1 MKENKRK
8 GADNMPREI
17 GTGVQSFSKLIE
29 ENCFFVDK
37 TKFIKD
43 WWTAKDEVT
52 LITRPRRFGKTLN
65 MSMLECFF
73 SPEYSGR
80 ADLFEGLNVWN
91 YSEMR
96 ELQGSQPV
104 IFITMAKIKGTTYED
119 FLRQMNTTMM
129 SVYSQYE
136 GFVSKSEKISADKKE
151 IFRLMYME
159 MVETMLKKS
168 EKMVNTD
175 LLIQSIAFLSEL
187 ISIHY
192 GKNVIILLDEYDTPM
207 VESYVNKYWDETAA
221 FMRTFFNTTFKS
233 NPHMYRSVLTGIT
246 RVSKESLFSDFN
258 NLKICSLSSKK
269 YQEYFGFTEEE
280 VFDALDE
287 YGYTDKEQV
296 KYWYDG
302 FTIGTQKDIYN
313 PWSIINFL
321 DEGIYFP
328 YWANTSSNKLVSDM
342 LREGDAELKSDFEYL
357 LCGGTVTKQINEEL
371 VYSQLDKTRDSV
383 WSLLTMSGYLKINSI
398 NGKNY
403 ELEIVNHETLEM
415 FEGLISNWFAEGDRY
430 SNFIKALLQNDL
442 DYMNK
447 FMNDL
452 TVSMFSSFDTG
463 KKPSDEAE
471 PERFYH
477 GFVLGLLV
485 DLRER
490 YAVTSNRESGF
501 GRYDVLLEPLDKEK
515 DDAMIFE
522 FKVINKRKGENDL
535 EDTVAAALKQIEDK
549 KYEQVLLDKGIKK
562 NRIRKY
568 GFAFEGSR
576 VLIGE

>member
-1 MKENKRK
+1 
-8 GADNMPREI
+8 MPRKI
-17 GTGVQSFSKLIE
+17 ATGVQSFSKIRERGSFL
-29 ENCFFVDK
+29 VDK
-37 TKFIKD
+37 TEFIND
-43 WWTAKDEVT
+43 WWNADDDVT

-73 SPEYSGR
+73 SPEYAGR
-80 ADLFEGLNVWN
+80 SDLFEGLNVWKDT
-91 YSEMR
+91 EMR

-104 IFITMAKIKGTTYED
+104 LFITMAKIKGITYED

-129 SVYSQYE
+129 SVYSSYE
-136 GFVSKSEKISADKKE
+136 DFVSKSEKISADKKE

-168 EKMVNTD
+168 EKKVNTD
-175 LLIQSIAFLSEL
+175 LLTQSIAFLSEL
-187 ISIHY
+187 FYIHY
-192 GKNVIILLDEYDTPM
+192 GKKVIILLDEYDTPM
-207 VESYVNKYWDETAA
+207 VESYVKKYWDEVAA

-233 NPHMYRSVLTGIT
+233 NPYMYRSVLTGIT

-258 NLKICSLSSKK
+258 NLKICSLSAKK

-280 VFDALDE
+280 VFNALDE
-287 YGYTDKEQV
+287 YGYTDKEKV

-302 FTIGTQKDIYN
+302 FIIGDLKDVYN

-321 DEGIYFP
+321 DEGKYAP
-328 YWANTSSNKLVSDM
+328 YWANTSSNSLVSDL

-371 VYSQLDKTRDSV
+371 VYSQLGKTRDSV

-398 NGKNY
+398 NGKKY
-403 ELEIVNHETLEM
+403 ELAIVNHETLEM
-415 FEGLISNWFAEGDRY
+415 FEDLISDWFAEGDRY
-430 SNFIKALLQNDL
+430 SNFLKALLQNDL

-463 KKPSDEAE
+463 KRPSEKSE

-485 DLRER
+485 DLRDR
-490 YAVTSNRESGF
+490 YVVTSNRESGF

-522 FKVINKRKGENDL
+522 FKVIDKDEENKL
-535 EDTVAAALKQIEDK
+535 EDTVAAALKQIEDR
-549 KYEQVLLDKGIKK
+549 KYEQILLDKGIKK
-562 NRIRKY
+562 DRIRKY

>member
-1 MKENKRK
+1 MKETNGK
-8 GADNMPREI
+8 GADNMPRVI
-17 GTGVQSFSKLIE
+17 GTGVQSFSKMIE
-29 ENCFFVDK
+29 GNCFLVDK
-37 TKFIKD
+37 TKFIKE

-73 SPEYSGR
+73 SPEYAGR

-91 YSEMR
+91 DPEMR

-129 SVYSQYE
+129 SVYSRYE
-136 GFVSKSEKISADKKE
+136 DFVSKSEKISADKKE

-168 EKMVNTD
+168 EKKVNTD
-175 LLIQSIAFLSEL
+175 LLIQSIAYLSEL
-187 ISIHY
+187 LSIHY

-207 VESYVNKYWDETAA
+207 VESYVKKYWDETAA

-233 NPHMYRSVLTGIT
+233 NPYMYRSVLTGIT

-258 NLKICSLSSKK
+258 NIEICTLSAVK
-269 YQEYFGFTEEE
+269 YQEYFGFNEEE
-280 VFDALDE
+280 VFEAMDE
-287 YGYTDKEQV
+287 YGLTNKDEV

-302 FTIGTQKDIYN
+302 FTIGDLRDIYN
-313 PWSIINFL
+313 PWSVTNFL
-321 DEGIYFP
+321 GKKKIAP
-328 YWANTSSNKLVSDM
+328 YWANTSSNKLVSDL

-430 SNFIKALLQNDL
+430 SNFIKALLLNDL
-442 DYMNK
+442 KYMNQ

-452 TVSMFSSFDTG
+452 SVSMFSSFDTG
-463 KKPSDEAE
+463 KKPSEKTE

-485 DLRER
+485 DLRNR

-522 FKVINKRKGENDL
+522 FKVIDKDEENKL
-535 EDTVAAALKQIEDK
+535 EDTVAAALKQIEEK
-549 KYEQVLLDKGIKK
+549 KYEQILLDKGIKK
-562 NRIRKY
+562 EKIRKY

>member
-1 MKENKRK
+1 
-8 GADNMPREI
+8 MPRKI
-17 GTGVQSFSKLIE
+17 GTGVQSFSKLRE
-29 ENCFFVDK
+29 RGSFFVDK
-37 TKFIKD
+37 TEFISD
-43 WWTAKDEVT
+43 WWNADDEVT

-65 MSMLECFF
+65 MNMLECFF

-91 YSEMR
+91 DPEMR

-129 SVYSQYE
+129 SVYSRYE
-136 GFVSKSEKISADKKE
+136 DFVSKSEKISADKKE

-168 EKMVNTD
+168 EKKVNTD

-187 ISIHY
+187 FSIHY

-207 VESYVNKYWDETAA
+207 VESYEKKYWDEAAA

-233 NPHMYRSVLTGIT
+233 NPYMYRSVLTGIT

-258 NLKICSLSSKK
+258 NIEICTLSAVK

-280 VFDALDE
+280 VFNALDE
-287 YGYTDKEQV
+287 YGYTNKEQV

-302 FTIGTQKDIYN
+302 FTIGELKDIYN
-313 PWSIINFL
+313 PWSVTNFL
-321 DEGIYFP
+321 GKKKFAP
-328 YWANTSSNKLVSDM
+328 YWANTSSNKLVSDL

-371 VYSQLDKTRDSV
+371 VYSQLNKTRDSV

-430 SNFIKALLQNDL
+430 SNFIKALLLNDL
-442 DYMNK
+442 KYMNQ

-452 TVSMFSSFDTG
+452 SVSMFSSFDTG
-463 KKPSDEAE
+463 KKPSEKTE

-485 DLRER
+485 DLRNR

-522 FKVINKRKGENDL
+522 FKVIDKDEENKL
-535 EDTVAAALKQIEDK
+535 EDTVAAALKQIEEK
-549 KYEQVLLDKGIKK
+549 KYEQILIDKGVKK
-562 NRIRKY
+562 DRIRKY

>member
-1 MKENKRK
+1 
-8 GADNMPREI
+8 MPRGI
-17 GTGVQSFSKLIE
+17 GTGVQNFSQLRE
-29 ENCFFVDK
+29 RNSFFVDK
-37 TKFIKD
+37 TDFIKD
-43 WWTAKDEVT
+43 WWNADDAVT

-73 SPEYSGR
+73 SPEYAGR
-80 ADLFEGLNVWN
+80 NDLFEGLSVWDDA
-91 YSEMR
+91 EMR
-96 ELQGSQPV
+96 ELQGSQPT
-104 IFITMAKIKGTTYED
+104 IFITFAAIKGTSYDD
-119 FLRQMNTTMM
+119 FLNQMNSVIQ
-129 SVYSQYE
+129 SVYSHYE
-136 GFVSKSEKISADKKE
+136 EFINNSDKISSEKKEKFNLFNQTMIKTMVKEADDSDKK
-151 IFRLMYME
+151 
-159 MVETMLKKS
+159 
-168 EKMVNTD
+168 VNTTV
-175 LLIQSIAFLSEL
+175 LIQSIAFLSEL
-187 ISIHY
+187 LFIHY
-192 GKNVIILLDEYDTPM
+192 GKKVIILLDEYDTPM
-207 VESYVNKYWDETAA
+207 VESYVKKYWDEVVA

-233 NPHMYRSVLTGIT
+233 NPYMYRSVLTGIT

-287 YGYTDKEQV
+287 YGYTDREKI

-302 FTIGTQKDIYN
+302 FTIGTLTDIYN

-321 DEGIYFP
+321 DEGKYSP
-328 YWANTSSNKLVSDM
+328 YWANTSSNSLVSDL

-371 VYSQLDKTRDSV
+371 VYSQLGKTRDSV
-383 WSLLTMSGYLKINSI
+383 WSLLAMSGYLKINSI
-398 NGKNY
+398 NGKKY
-403 ELEIVNHETLEM
+403 ELEIVNHETMEM
-415 FEGLISNWFAEGDRY
+415 FEGLVGGWFAEGDRY
-430 SNFIKALLQNDL
+430 SNFLKALLQNDL

-522 FKVINKRKGENDL
+522 FKVINKRKGENSL
-535 EDTVAAALKQIEDK
+535 EDTVAAALKQIEDR
-549 KYEQVLLDKGIKK
+549 KYEQILLDKGVKK
-562 NRIRKY
+562 DMIRKY
-568 GFAFEGSR
+568 GFAFEGNR

>member
-1 MKENKRK
+1 
-8 GADNMPREI
+8 MPRGI

-29 ENCFFVDK
+29 EKCFLVDK

-43 WWTAKDEVT
+43 WWTTKDEVT

-73 SPEYSGR
+73 SPEYAGR
-80 ADLFEGLNVWN
+80 ADLFEGLDVWDD
-91 YSEMR
+91 EKMR
-96 ELQGSQPV
+96 ELQGKWPL
-104 IFITMAKIKGTTYED
+104 IFITMASVKGTCYED
-119 FLRQMNTTMM
+119 FLEQMNAEMQ
-129 SVYSQYE
+129 SVYSRYE
-136 GFVSKSEKISADKKE
+136 EFINNSDRISEEKKE
-151 IFRLMYME
+151 KFNLFNR
-159 MVETMLKKS
+159 TMLKA
-168 EKMVNTD
+168 MVAEQENQKVNKTVVT
-175 LLIQSIAFLSEL
+175 QSIAYLSEL
-187 ISIHY
+187 LSIHY
-192 GKNVIILLDEYDTPM
+192 GKKVIILLDEYDTPM
-207 VESYVNKYWDETAA
+207 VESYVKKYWDEVVS

-233 NPHMYRSVLTGIT
+233 NPYMYRSVLTGIT

-258 NLKICSLSSKK
+258 NIEMCTISAVK

-280 VFDALDE
+280 VFAAMDE
-287 YGYTDKEQV
+287 YGLTNKDEV

-302 FTIGTQKDIYN
+302 FTIGDLKDIYN
-313 PWSIINFL
+313 PWSVINFL
-321 DEGIYFP
+321 GKKKFAP
-328 YWANTSSNKLVSDM
+328 YWANTSSNKLVSDL
-342 LREGDAELKSDFEYL
+342 LRKGDAELKSDFEYL

-371 VYSQLDKTRDSV
+371 VYSQLEQTRDSV

-398 NGKNY
+398 NGKKY
-403 ELEIVNHETLEM
+403 ELELVNHETKEM
-415 FEGLISNWFAEGDRY
+415 FEGLIGGWFAEGDRY
-430 SNFIKALLQNDL
+430 SNFLKALLQNDL

-463 KKPSDEAE
+463 KKPSEEAE

-485 DLRER
+485 DLRDR

-522 FKVINKRKGENDL
+522 FKVMNKRKGEKNL
-535 EDTVAAALKQIEDK
+535 EDTVAAALKQIEDR
-549 KYEQVLLDKGIKK
+549 KYEQILLDKGIKK
-562 NRIRKY
+562 DRIRKY
-568 GFAFEGSR
+568 GFAFDGSR

>member
-1 MKENKRK
+1 
-8 GADNMPREI
+8 MPREI

-29 ENCFFVDK
+29 GNCFLVDK
-37 TKFIKD
+37 TDFIKE
-43 WWTAKDEVT
+43 WWKAKDEVT

-73 SPEYSGR
+73 SPEYAGR
-80 ADLFEGLNVWN
+80 NDLFEGLSVWN
-91 YSEMR
+91 DTEMR
-96 ELQGSQPV
+96 ALQGKWPT
-104 IFITMAKIKGTTYED
+104 IFITFAAIKGTSYDD
-119 FLRQMNTTMM
+119 FLNQMNSSMLSLYSRYEEFVNGSELIP
-129 SVYSQYE
+129 SVKKDQFNLMYRKMIDIL
-136 GFVSKSEKISADKKE
+136 VKKDDNKADK
-151 IFRLMYME
+151 
-159 MVETMLKKS
+159 
-168 EKMVNTD
+168 D
-175 LLIQSIAFLSEL
+175 LLVQCVIFLSEL
-187 ISIHY
+187 LSIHY
-192 GKNVIILLDEYDTPM
+192 GKKVIILLDEYDTPM
-207 VESYVNKYWDETAA
+207 VESYVNKYWDEVVS

-233 NPHMYRSVLTGIT
+233 NPYMYRSVLTGIT

-258 NLKICSLSSKK
+258 NIEICSLSAVK

-280 VFDALDE
+280 VFAAMDE
-287 YGYTDKEQV
+287 YGLTNKDEV

-302 FTIGTQKDIYN
+302 FTIGDLKDIYN
-313 PWSIINFL
+313 PWSVINFL
-321 DEGIYFP
+321 GKKKFAP
-328 YWANTSSNKLVSDM
+328 YWANTSSNKLVSDL

-371 VYSQLDKTRDSV
+371 VYSDLDEDENAV
-383 WSLLTMSGYLKINSI
+383 WSLLAASGYLKIESI
-398 NGKNY
+398 DDEEY
-403 ELEIVNHETLEM
+403 ELKIVNFETVKM
-415 FEGLISNWFAEGDRY
+415 FRNLISKWFKKGSSY
-430 SNFIKALLQNDL
+430 SNFLKALLQNDL

-485 DLRER
+485 DLRDR

-522 FKVINKRKGENDL
+522 FKVMNKRKGEKDL

-549 KYEQVLLDKGIKK
+549 KYEQILLDKGVKK
-562 NRIRKY
+562 DMIRKY
-568 GFAFEGSR
+568 GFAFEGNR

>member
-1 MKENKRK
+1 
-8 GADNMPREI
+8 MPREI

-168 EKMVNTD
+168 EKKVNTD

-328 YWANTSSNKLVSDM
+328 YWANTSSNELVSDL
-342 LREGDAELKSDFEYL
+342 LREGDAEMKSDFEYL
-357 LCGGTVTKQINEEL
+357 LTGGKVTKQINEEL

-383 WSLLTMSGYLKINSI
+383 WSLLAMSGYLKINSI
-398 NGKNY
+398 NGKKY
-403 ELEIVNHETLEM
+403 ELELVNHETLEM
-415 FEGLISNWFAEGDRY
+415 FEGMISNWFAKGDRY
-430 SNFIKALLQNDL
+430 GDFIKALLQNDL

-463 KKPSDEAE
+463 KKPSEEAE

-477 GFVLGLLV
+477 CFVLGLLV
-485 DLRER
+485 DLRDR

-501 GRYDVLLEPLDKEK
+501 GRYDVLLEPLDK
-515 DDAMIFE
+515 
-522 FKVINKRKGENDL
+522 
-535 EDTVAAALKQIEDK
+535 
-549 KYEQVLLDKGIKK
+549 
-562 NRIRKY
+562 
-568 GFAFEGSR
+568 
-576 VLIGE
+576 

>member
-1 MKENKRK
+1 MSR
-8 GADNMPREI
+8 GI

-29 ENCFFVDK
+29 EKCFLVDK

-43 WWTAKDEVT
+43 WWTTKDEVT

-73 SPEYSGR
+73 SPEYAGR
-80 ADLFEGLNVWN
+80 ADLFEGLHVWN
-91 YSEMR
+91 DAEMR
-96 ELQGSQPV
+96 ELQGNWPV
-104 IFITMAKIKGTTYED
+104 LFITMAKIKGTNYDD
-119 FLRQMNTTMM
+119 FLNQMNSSMLSLYSYYEKLVNESEIIPSIKKEQFTMM
-129 SVYSQYE
+129 YRKMIHVL
-136 GFVSKSEKISADKKE
+136 VKKDDEKPDK
-151 IFRLMYME
+151 E
-159 MVETMLKKS
+159 MLTQGV
-168 EKMVNTD
+168 
-175 LLIQSIAFLSEL
+175 AFLSEL
-187 ISIHY
+187 LSVHY
-192 GKNVIILLDEYDTPM
+192 GKKVIILLDEYDTPM
-207 VESYVNKYWDETAA
+207 VESYVKNYWDEVVS

-233 NPHMYRSVLTGIT
+233 NPYMYRSVLTGIT

-258 NLKICSLSSKK
+258 NIEICTLSAVK

-280 VFDALDE
+280 VFEAMDE
-287 YGYTDKEQV
+287 YGLTNKDEV

-302 FTIGTQKDIYN
+302 FTIGDLKDIYN
-313 PWSIINFL
+313 PWSVTNFL
-321 DEGIYFP
+321 GKKKFAP
-328 YWANTSSNKLVSDM
+328 YWANTSSNKLVSDL

-371 VYSQLDKTRDSV
+371 VYSDLDEDENAV
-383 WSLLTMSGYLKINSI
+383 WSLLAASGYLKIESRDDEEYEL
-398 NGKNY
+398 KMVNY
-403 ELEIVNHETLEM
+403 ETVKM
-415 FEGLISNWFAEGDRY
+415 FRGLISKWFRKGNSY
-430 SNFIKALLQNDL
+430 SNFLKALLQNDL

-463 KKPSDEAE
+463 KKPSEEAE

-485 DLRER
+485 DLRDR

-522 FKVINKRKGENDL
+522 FKVINKRKGENGL

-549 KYEQVLLDKGIKK
+549 KYEQILLD
-562 NRIRKY
+562 
-568 GFAFEGSR
+568 
-576 VLIGE
+576 

>member
-1 MKENKRK
+1 
-8 GADNMPREI
+8 MPRVI
-17 GTGVQSFSKLIE
+17 GTGVQSFSKMIE
-29 ENCFFVDK
+29 GNCFLVDK
-37 TKFIKD
+37 TKFIKE

-73 SPEYSGR
+73 SPEYAGR
-80 ADLFEGLNVWN
+80 ADLFEGLEVWN
-91 YSEMR
+91 DEKMR
-96 ELQGSQPV
+96 ELQGNQPV
-104 IFITMAKIKGTTYED
+104 IFLTFAKIKGITYED
-119 FLRQMNTTMM
+119 FLNQMNSTIL
-129 SVYSQYE
+129 SVYSHYE
-136 GFVSKSEKISADKKE
+136 EIVNDSEKITSRKKDRFNYDYD
-151 IFRLMYME
+151 I
-159 MVETMLKKS
+159 MVKKP
-168 EKMVNTD
+168 EGKVDINV
-175 LLIQSIAFLSEL
+175 LAQSIAYLSEL
-187 ISIHY
+187 LSIHY
-192 GKNVIILLDEYDTPM
+192 GKKVIILLDEYDTPM
-207 VESYVNKYWDETAA
+207 VESYVKKYWDEVVA
-221 FMRTFFNTTFKS
+221 FMRGFFNTTFKS
-233 NPHMYRSVLTGIT
+233 NPYMYRSVLTGIT

-258 NLKICSLSSKK
+258 NIEICTLSAVK

-280 VFDALDE
+280 VFAAMDE
-287 YGYTDKEQV
+287 YGLTNKDEV

-302 FTIGTQKDIYN
+302 FTIGDLKDIYN
-313 PWSIINFL
+313 PWSVTNFL
-321 DEGIYFP
+321 GKKILSP
-328 YWANTSSNKLVSDM
+328 YWANTSSNKLVSDL
-342 LREGDAELKSDFEYL
+342 LREGDAEMKSDFEHL

-371 VYSQLDKTRDSV
+371 VYSDLSADDNSA
-383 WSLLTMSGYLKINSI
+383 WSLLTMSGYLRIESRDDEEYELKIV
-398 NGKNY
+398 NY
-403 ELEIVNHETLEM
+403 ETVKM
-415 FEGLISNWFAEGDRY
+415 FRGLISKWFRKGNSY

-463 KKPSDEAE
+463 KKPSEEAE

-485 DLRER
+485 DLRDR

-522 FKVINKRKGENDL
+522 FKVLNKRKGENDL

-549 KYEQVLLDKGIKK
+549 KYEQILLDKGVKK
-562 NRIRKY
+562 EKIRKY
-568 GFAFEGSR
+568 GFAFEGSL

>member
-1 MKENKRK
+1 MKENNGK
-8 GADNMPREI
+8 GADNMPRKI
-17 GTGVQSFSKLIE
+17 GTGVQSFSKLRE
-29 ENCFFVDK
+29 RGSFFVDK
-37 TKFIKD
+37 TEFISD
-43 WWTAKDEVT
+43 WWNADDEVT

-65 MSMLECFF
+65 MNMLECFF
-73 SPEYSGR
+73 SPEYAGR

-91 YSEMR
+91 DPEMR

-129 SVYSQYE
+129 SVYSRYE
-136 GFVSKSEKISADKKE
+136 DFVSKSEKISADKKE

-168 EKMVNTD
+168 EKKVNTD

-187 ISIHY
+187 LSIHY
-192 GKNVIILLDEYDTPM
+192 GKNVIILLDENDTPM
-207 VESYVNKYWDETAA
+207 VESYVKKYWDEVVA
-221 FMRTFFNTTFKS
+221 FMRGFFNTTFKS
-233 NPHMYRSVLTGIT
+233 NPYMYRGVLTGIT

-258 NLKICSLSSKK
+258 NIEICTLSSVK

-280 VFDALDE
+280 VFAAMDE
-287 YGYTDKEQV
+287 YGLTNKDEV

-302 FTIGTQKDIYN
+302 FTIGDLRDIYN
-313 PWSIINFL
+313 PWSVTNFL
-321 DEGIYFP
+321 GKKKIAP
-328 YWANTSSNKLVSDM
+328 YWANTSSNKLVSDL

-398 NGKNY
+398 NGKKY

-430 SNFIKALLQNDL
+430 SNFIKALLLNDL
-442 DYMNK
+442 KYMNQ

-463 KKPSDEAE
+463 KKPSEKTE

-485 DLRER
+485 DLRNR

-522 FKVINKRKGENDL
+522 FKVIDKDEENKL
-535 EDTVAAALKQIEDK
+535 EDTVAAALKQIEEK

-562 NRIRKY
+562 DRIRKY
-568 GFAFEGSR
+568 GFAFEGSH

>member
-1 MKENKRK
+1 MKENNGK
-8 GADNMPREI
+8 GADSMPRKI
-17 GTGVQSFSKLIE
+17 GTGVQSFSKLRE
-29 ENCFFVDK
+29 RGSFFVDK
-37 TKFIKD
+37 TEFISD
-43 WWTAKDEVT
+43 WWNSDDDVT

-73 SPEYSGR
+73 SPEYAGR

-91 YSEMR
+91 DPEMR
-96 ELQGSQPV
+96 GLQGSQPV

-129 SVYSQYE
+129 SVYSRYE
-136 GFVSKSEKISADKKE
+136 DFVSKSEKISADKKE

-168 EKMVNTD
+168 EKKVNTD

-187 ISIHY
+187 LSIHY

-233 NPHMYRSVLTGIT
+233 NPYMYRSVLTGIT

-258 NLKICSLSSKK
+258 NIEICTLSAVK

-280 VFDALDE
+280 VFAAMDE
-287 YGYTDKEQV
+287 YGLTNKDEV

-302 FTIGTQKDIYN
+302 FTIGELKDIYN
-313 PWSIINFL
+313 PWSVTNFL
-321 DEGIYFP
+321 GKKKFAP
-328 YWANTSSNKLVSDM
+328 YWANTSSNKLVSDL

-430 SNFIKALLQNDL
+430 SNFIKALLLNDL
-442 DYMNK
+442 KYMNQ

-452 TVSMFSSFDTG
+452 SVSMFSSFDTG
-463 KKPSDEAE
+463 KKPSEKTE

-485 DLRER
+485 DLRDR

-522 FKVINKRKGENDL
+522 FKVIDKDEEKTL
-535 EDTVAAALKQIEDK
+535 EDTVAAALKQIEEK
-549 KYEQVLLDKGIKK
+549 KYEQILIDKGVKK
-562 NRIRKY
+562 DRIRKY

>member
-1 MKENKRK
+1 
-8 GADNMPREI
+8 
-17 GTGVQSFSKLIE
+17 
-29 ENCFFVDK
+29 
-37 TKFIKD
+37 
-43 WWTAKDEVT
+43 
-52 LITRPRRFGKTLN
+52 
-65 MSMLECFF
+65 
-73 SPEYSGR
+73 
-80 ADLFEGLNVWN
+80 
-91 YSEMR
+91 MR
-96 ELQGSQPV
+96 ELQGNWPL
-104 IFITMAKIKGTTYED
+104 IFVTFAKIKGTDYED
-119 FLRQMNTTMM
+119 FLNQMNSSML
-129 SVYSQYE
+129 SLYSHYAE
-136 GFVSKSEKISADKKE
+136 LVNESERIPSIKKE
-151 IFRLMYME
+151 QFDLMHRKMINIL
-159 MVETMLKKS
+159 VKKDN
-168 EKMVNTD
+168 EKVDKEILT
-175 LLIQSIAFLSEL
+175 QSIAFLSEL
-187 ISIHY
+187 ISAHY
-192 GKNVIILLDEYDTPM
+192 GKKVIILLDEYDTPM
-207 VESYVNKYWDETAA
+207 VESYVQKYWDEAAA

-233 NPHMYRSVLTGIT
+233 NPYMYRSVLTGIT

-258 NLKICSLSSKK
+258 NLKICSLSSRK
-269 YQEYFGFTEEE
+269 YQQYFGFAEEE
-280 VFDALDE
+280 VFNALDE
-287 YGYTDKEQV
+287 YGYTDKEKV

-328 YWANTSSNKLVSDM
+328 YWANTSSNKLVSDL

-371 VYSQLDKTRDSV
+371 VYSQLNKTRDSV

-398 NGKNY
+398 NGKKY

-415 FEGLISNWFAEGDRY
+415 FEELISNWFAEGEKY
-430 SNFIKALLQNDL
+430 SDFIKALLQNNL
-442 DYMNK
+442 DYMNE
-447 FMNDL
+447 FMNSL
-452 TVSMFSSFDTG
+452 TVSMLSSFDTG
-463 KKPSDEAE
+463 TKPSYEAE

-549 KYEQVLLDKGIKK
+549 KYEQILLDKGIKK
-562 NRIRKY
+562 EKIRKY

>member
-1 MKENKRK
+1 
-8 GADNMPREI
+8 MPREI

-168 EKMVNTD
+168 EKKVNTD

-328 YWANTSSNKLVSDM
+328 YWANTSSNELVSDL

-357 LCGGTVTKQINEEL
+357 LTGGKVTKQINEEL

-383 WSLLTMSGYLKINSI
+383 WSLLAMSGYLKINSI
-398 NGKNY
+398 NGKKY
-403 ELEIVNHETLEM
+403 ELELVNHETLEM
-415 FEGLISNWFAEGDRY
+415 FEGMISNWFAKGDRY
-430 SNFIKALLQNDL
+430 GDFIKALLQNDL

-535 EDTVAAALKQIEDK
+535 EDTVAAALKQIEEK

-562 NRIRKY
+562 ERIRKY

>member
-1 MKENKRK
+1 
-8 GADNMPREI
+8 MPRGI
-17 GTGVQSFSKLIE
+17 GTGVQNFSQLRE
-29 ENCFFVDK
+29 RNSFFVDK
-37 TKFIKD
+37 TDFIKD
-43 WWTAKDEVT
+43 WWNADDAVT

-73 SPEYSGR
+73 SPEYAGR
-80 ADLFEGLNVWN
+80 NDLFEGLSVWDDA
-91 YSEMR
+91 EMR
-96 ELQGSQPV
+96 ELQGSQPT
-104 IFITMAKIKGTTYED
+104 IFITFAAIKGTSYDD
-119 FLRQMNTTMM
+119 FLNQMNSVIQ
-129 SVYSQYE
+129 SVYSHYE
-136 GFVSKSEKISADKKE
+136 EFINNSDKISSEKKEKFNLFNQTMIKTMVKEADDSDKK
-151 IFRLMYME
+151 
-159 MVETMLKKS
+159 
-168 EKMVNTD
+168 VNTTV
-175 LLIQSIAFLSEL
+175 LIQSIAFLSEL
-187 ISIHY
+187 LFIHY
-192 GKNVIILLDEYDTPM
+192 GKKVIILLDEYDTPM
-207 VESYVNKYWDETAA
+207 VESYVKKYWDEVVA

-233 NPHMYRSVLTGIT
+233 NPYMYRSVLTGIT

-287 YGYTDKEQV
+287 YGYTDREKI

-302 FTIGTQKDIYN
+302 FTIGTLTDIYN

-321 DEGIYFP
+321 DEGKYSP
-328 YWANTSSNKLVSDM
+328 YWANTSSNSLVSDL

-371 VYSQLDKTRDSV
+371 VYSQLGKTRDSV
-383 WSLLTMSGYLKINSI
+383 WSLLAMSGYLKINSI
-398 NGKNY
+398 NGKKY
-403 ELEIVNHETLEM
+403 ELEIVNHETMEM
-415 FEGLISNWFAEGDRY
+415 FEGLVGGWFAEGDRY
-430 SNFIKALLQNDL
+430 SNFLKALLQNDL

-522 FKVINKRKGENDL
+522 FKVINKRKGENSL
-535 EDTVAAALKQIEDK
+535 EDTVAAALKQIEDR
-549 KYEQVLLDKGIKK
+549 KYEQIPPLMFSAFFALLSLNCVIRLSTEHGI
-562 NRIRKY
+562 
-568 GFAFEGSR
+568 A
-576 VLIGE
+576 V

>member
-1 MKENKRK
+1 
-8 GADNMPREI
+8 MPRKI
-17 GTGVQSFSKLIE
+17 GTGVQSFSKLRE
-29 ENCFFVDK
+29 RGSFFVDK
-37 TKFIKD
+37 TEFISD
-43 WWTAKDEVT
+43 WWNADDEVT

-65 MSMLECFF
+65 MNMLECFF
-73 SPEYSGR
+73 SPEYAGR

-91 YSEMR
+91 DPEMR

-129 SVYSQYE
+129 SVYSRYE
-136 GFVSKSEKISADKKE
+136 DFVSKSEKISADKKE

-168 EKMVNTD
+168 EKKVNTD

-187 ISIHY
+187 LSIHY

-207 VESYVNKYWDETAA
+207 VESYVKKYWDEVVA

-233 NPHMYRSVLTGIT
+233 NPYMYRSVLTGIT

-258 NLKICSLSSKK
+258 NIEICTLSAVK

-280 VFDALDE
+280 VFAAMDE
-287 YGYTDKEQV
+287 YGLTNKDEV

-302 FTIGTQKDIYN
+302 FTIGELKDIYN
-313 PWSIINFL
+313 PWSVTNFL
-321 DEGIYFP
+321 GKKKFAP
-328 YWANTSSNKLVSDM
+328 YWANTSSNKLVSDL

-430 SNFIKALLQNDL
+430 SNFIKALLLNDL
-442 DYMNK
+442 KYMNQ

-452 TVSMFSSFDTG
+452 SVSMFSSFDTG
-463 KKPSDEAE
+463 KKPSEKTE

-485 DLRER
+485 DLRDR

-522 FKVINKRKGENDL
+522 FKVIDKDEENKL

-549 KYEQVLLDKGIKK
+549 KYEQVLLDKGVKK
-562 NRIRKY
+562 DRIRKY

>member
-1 MKENKRK
+1 
-8 GADNMPREI
+8 
-17 GTGVQSFSKLIE
+17 
-29 ENCFFVDK
+29 
-37 TKFIKD
+37 
-43 WWTAKDEVT
+43 
-52 LITRPRRFGKTLN
+52 
-65 MSMLECFF
+65 
-73 SPEYSGR
+73 
-80 ADLFEGLNVWN
+80 
-91 YSEMR
+91 MR

-129 SVYSQYE
+129 SVYSRYE
-136 GFVSKSEKISADKKE
+136 DFVSKSEKISADKKE

-168 EKMVNTD
+168 EKKVNTD

-187 ISIHY
+187 LSIHY

-207 VESYVNKYWDETAA
+207 VESYVKKYWDETAA

-233 NPHMYRSVLTGIT
+233 NPYMYRSVLTGIT

-258 NLKICSLSSKK
+258 NIEICTLSSVK

-280 VFDALDE
+280 VFASMDE
-287 YGYTDKEQV
+287 YGLTNKDEV

-302 FTIGTQKDIYN
+302 FTIGDLKDIYN
-313 PWSIINFL
+313 PWSVTNFL
-321 DEGIYFP
+321 GKKKFAP
-328 YWANTSSNKLVSDM
+328 YWANTSSNKLVSDL
-342 LREGDAELKSDFEYL
+342 LRTGDAELKSDFEYL

-371 VYSQLDKTRDSV
+371 VYSQLEQTRDSV

-398 NGKNY
+398 NGKKY
-403 ELEIVNHETLEM
+403 ELAIVNHETKEM
-415 FEGLISNWFAEGDRY
+415 FEGLISDWFAEGDRY
-430 SNFIKALLQNDL
+430 SNFLKALLMNDL
-442 DYMNK
+442 KYMNQ
-447 FMNDL
+447 FMNAL

-463 KKPSDEAE
+463 KKPSEKSE

-485 DLRER
+485 DLRDR

-522 FKVINKRKGENDL
+522 FKVIDKDEEKTL
-535 EDTVAAALKQIEDK
+535 EDTVATALKQIEDK
-549 KYEQVLLDKGIKK
+549 KYEQILLDKGIKK
-562 NRIRKY
+562 EKIRKY